1 MAYNQSNY
9 FFSKNCCIK
18 QRKYFC
24 TSCNK
29 NFCVIG
35 NLMLK
40 LGCFELYEGCLILP
54 RIGFSILHTAFSQRQ
69 PQAKLVLDEII
80 Q

>member
-1 MAYNQSNY
+1 
-9 FFSKNCCIK
+9 
-18 QRKYFC
+18 
-24 TSCNK
+24 
-29 NFCVIG
+29 
-35 NLMLK
+35 MLK